1 MLSRTTLMFL
11 FVLLLVTGCA
21 DSTQTPPAQVKK
33 PQEPGK
39 VTEFDPNG
47 GAVEVDHKQ
56 KITDPITGPL
66 AALQNAKIDIPQLAI
81 QHALDL
87 FNAAEGRYPN
97 SFEEFMTR
105 VIQENQIRL
114 PQLPQGMEFQ
124 YDVQNHK
131 LLIVKSQAAP
141 ASTDQK

>member
-1 MLSRTTLMFL
+1 MVSRRILMCFCA
-11 FVLLLVTGCA
+11 LLLATGCA
-21 DSTQTPPAQVKK
+21 DSTQTSPPVVKK

-39 VTEFDPNG
+39 VTEFDPNS

-105 VIQENQIRL
+105 VIKENQIRL

-141 ASTDQK
+141 ASTEQK

>member
-1 MLSRTTLMFL
+1 MVSRNTVMLLCA
-11 FVLLLVTGCA
+11 LLLATGCA
-21 DSTQTPPAQVKK
+21 DSTQTPPAQLKK

-39 VTEFDPNG
+39 VTEFDPNS

-114 PQLPQGMEFQ
+114 PQLPPGMEFQ

-131 LLIVKSQAAP
+131 LLIVKAQGTP
-141 ASTDQK
+141 ANEGSK

>member
-1 MLSRTTLMFL
+1 MVLRKKLILCALLMA
-11 FVLLLVTGCA
+11 TGCA
-21 DSTQTPPAQVKK
+21 DSTPNSQAKVKK

-39 VTEFDPNG
+39 VTEFDPNS

-105 VIQENQIRL
+105 VIKENQIQL

-124 YDVQNHK
+124 YDVENHK
-131 LLIVKSQAAP
+131 LLIVKAQGAP
-141 ASTDQK
+141 AKDGAK

>member
-1 MLSRTTLMFL
+1 MVLRNELILCS
-11 FVLLLVTGCA
+11 LLLAIGCA
-21 DSTQTPPAQVKK
+21 DSTPSSQTKLKK

-39 VTEFDPNG
+39 VTEFDPNSG
-47 GAVEVDHKQ
+47 MVEVDHKQ

-114 PQLPQGMEFQ
+114 PQLPPGMEFQ

-131 LLIVKSQAAP
+131 LLIVGAQGGAAKDG
-141 ASTDQK
+141 AK

>member
-1 MLSRTTLMFL
+1 MVSRNTVILSCALL
-11 FVLLLVTGCA
+11 FATGCA
-21 DSTQTPPAQVKK
+21 DSTPTPPAEVKK

-39 VTEFDPNG
+39 VTEFDPNS

-105 VIQENQIRL
+105 VIKENQIRL

-124 YDVQNHK
+124 YDVENHK

-141 ASTDQK
+141 ASTEQK

>member
-1 MLSRTTLMFL
+1 MRRMQS
-11 FVLLLVTGCA
+11 LLLCGLMVLSGCTGSS
-21 DSTQTPPAQVKK
+21 STPAQPKK

-47 GAVEVDHKQ
+47 GAVEVNPKQ
-56 KITDPITGPL
+56 QITDPITGPL
-66 AALQNAKIDIPQLAI
+66 TVLQNAKIEIPQLAI
-81 QHALDL
+81 QHALEL
-87 FNAAEGRYPN
+87 FNASEGRYPN
-97 SFEEFMTR
+97 SFDEFMKR

-131 LLIVKSQAAP
+131 LMVVKSE
-141 ASTDQK
+141 DQTKPSGESK